1 MDATKSR
8 LSSLY
13 ALIRKVTA
21 IEGRKLVAFDKLR
34 VFHICLLCLFSV
46 GTLSGFLRHFG
57 L

>member
-1 MDATKSR
+1 MDAAKSK

-21 IEGRKLVAFDKLR
+21 IEGRKLVAFVKLN
-34 VFHICLLCLFSV
+34 ICLLYLFSV

>member
-1 MDATKSR
+1 MDAAKSR

-13 ALIRKVTA
+13 ALLGKVTA
-21 IEGRKLVAFDKLR
+21 IEGRKLVSFVRLR
-34 VFHICLLCLFSV
+34 VFHICLLCLFPI